1 MNLSGALRTL
11 VGRGGKELA
20 SDQEVPRKNGVS
32 TSGAGLFTFF
42 KPTCDPGLT
51 GFEIGLFTGI
61 GGGEGSPGLK
71 VKWNGIWSSVLWNSF
86 RIPLSVRA
94 VHGITSDM
102 VEMRVPNPSVV
113 QQYYVR
119 FRTILLSN

>member
-1 MNLSGALRTL
+1 M
-11 VGRGGKELA
+11 
-20 SDQEVPRKNGVS
+20 
-32 TSGAGLFTFF
+32 FTFF
-42 KPTCDPGLT
+42 KPTCDSGLT
-51 GFEIGLFTGI
+51 GFEIGMFTGI
-61 GGGEGSPGLK
+61 GGGEESPGLK
-71 VKWNGIWSSVLWNSF
+71 VKWNGIWSSVLWNSC

-119 FRTILLSN
+119 VTRLSN